1 MNWKKIIAWV
11 PGTLLL
17 LLAVIGIGG
26 FVFLQ
31 SQSFHRYVLAKIMQ
45 VASDS
50 TGGKVYVR
58 SFDFHWSGLR
68 ADLYDIVIRGTEGAD
83 QRPLLRVDK
92 LTVGLKI
99 LSVLH
104 QQVNLNELLIE
115 HPVVNLT
122 VDKDGKNNIPQ
133 PNAPKQ
139 QNSQTNVFD
148 LAVGHVLL
156 SGGELYYNDKK
167 NLINA
172 DVRDFRTETNF
183 SALEKRYSGSVSYH
197 QGSVQ
202 YANLKSL
209 PHGFDL
215 QFSATPAQLTLSSM
229 VLTVAS
235 SRISLQANI
244 SDYANPKVAG
254 NYNALIHT
262 QDVAGL
268 MTGASPAGDVMI
280 AGTMQYRSLP
290 NQSLL
295 RALALNGTV
304 NSNGLKID
312 SAQGD
317 VYVNKIQGRFRLVDG
332 NFTAPD
338 VIVELLNGRVSANAN
353 VGHLDAKPASNIHA
367 ALQGISID
375 AIKHAVRNPSV
386 KQLPLTGTVEG
397 GLDASWSDSM
407 QDLQLRS
414 DVNVHGGILEAS
426 ADSPN
431 STSSSRTVPLNG
443 AIHVSYDGRRNLI
456 TVRRSTLSTPATAVV
471 AEGQISD
478 HSNLR
483 VEAKSSDLRELN
495 SLASSFSSVPQ
506 QTGKAQTKPLNIAGS
521 ASLNGTV
528 TGSLQQPHL
537 DAQISASD
545 LQVGESKWSTLRA
558 SAQARPS
565 GISVRDGVLISA
577 RTGQIKFDGN
587 VGLRNWSYVDS
598 NQLAA
603 NLSMRK
609 ISVDEIQQIAGMKY
623 PVSGDISADVVLR
636 GSQSDPMGHGS
647 VQLSDAI
654 VYGEPMQNVALQFDA
669 ANGSVNSSLKISMPA
684 GSAEG
689 TLAFV
694 PKTKAYKVR
703 LDVPAM
709 VLTKLHAVQTKNTQL
724 NGTLT
729 ASASGAGTLDD
740 PQLTASVQLPKLQ
753 LPQASIT
760 GIKAQL
766 DVANH
771 RAAFSLSSDV
781 AEASVQAQ
789 GAVQLRGD
797 YYADAKIDT
806 SKIPLDPLLVMV
818 VPSRPSGFEGQT
830 ELHATIK
837 GPLKDRSRME
847 AHLEIP
853 TLTASYQ
860 AVHLEAPQP
869 IRLDYANSALVLQPG
884 EITGTD
890 TSIRFQGRIPI
901 GVPGDMSLSAK
912 GNINL
917 RLLRMFSPDL
927 RSAGVIALDVHSEGS
942 DQKPQVR
949 GQVHIQDVSF
959 AAPGAP
965 LGVDHMNGT
974 LDLLNNEVQITK
986 LEGKIGGG
994 DISAGGTVTYQPQ
1007 VQFNVALQSKSVRL
1021 RYPDGVRALLES
1033 SLTFN
1038 GIPQASSLEGRVLID
1053 SLSFTSD
1060 FDLATFMDQFTGASA
1075 PPTGETFADHVK
1087 LNVTLQSAE
1096 ELSAATSQI
1105 SLEGQANLRVIG
1117 TASNPVIIGRAD
1129 VTAGDIF
1136 FMKRR
1141 YQLERGIFNFTNPN
1155 QTEPVVNM
1163 LITTTV
1169 QQYNLSL
1176 TVVGPI
1182 DKLRTSYVSDPPLPP
1197 VDIINLLARGQTT
1210 EQTTPTNFGANSIL
1224 AQGVAG
1230 QLSNSVQKL
1239 AGISSLEIDPLLGGN
1254 NRNPS
1259 ARVAVQHRIT
1269 RNFLFTFSTDVTQP
1283 QSEIIQGEY
1292 RINKRWSVSAVRDE
1306 NGGVAMDG
1314 KFHTTF

>member
-1 MNWKKIIAWV
+1 MNWKNLIGWIA
-11 PGTLLL
+11 GTLLL
-17 LLAVIGIGG
+17 LLTVIGIGG
-26 FVFLQ
+26 YVFLQ

-68 ADLYDIVIRGTEGAD
+68 ADLYDIVIRGTESAS

-92 LTVGLKI
+92 LTVGLKV

-115 HPVVNLT
+115 HPVVNLI
-122 VDKDGKNNIPQ
+122 VAKDGKNNIPQ
-133 PNAPKQ
+133 PDAPKQ
-139 QNSQTNVFD
+139 QSSQTNIFD

-156 SGGELYYNDKK
+156 NGGELYYNDQKSF
-167 NLINA
+167 INA
-172 DVRDFRTETNF
+172 DVRDFRGETNF
-183 SALEKRYSGSVSYH
+183 SALEKRYKGSVSYH
-197 QGSVQ
+197 HGSVQ
-202 YANLKSL
+202 YTNLKSL
-209 PHGFDL
+209 PHGLDL
-215 QFSATPAQLTLSSM
+215 QFSATPAQLSLSSM
-229 VLTVAS
+229 VLTLGS

-244 SDYANPKVAG
+244 SDYANPKVGG

-262 QDVAGL
+262 QDIAGL
-268 MTGASPAGDVMI
+268 LTGASPAGDVTL
-280 AGTMQYRSLP
+280 AGTIQYQKLL

-295 RALALNGTV
+295 RAVAVDGRV
-304 NSNGLKID
+304 SSNGLKIN
-312 SAQGD
+312 SAQGN
-317 VYVNKIQGRFRLVDG
+317 VYINRIQTRFRLADG

-338 VIVELLNGRVSANAN
+338 MIAELLNGRVSASVNMA
-353 VGHLDAKPASNIHA
+353 HLDAKPASNIHG
-367 ALQGISID
+367 ALQGISIE
-375 AIKHAVRNPSV
+375 ALKHAVHNPSV
-386 KQLPLTGTVEG
+386 KQLPLTGTLQG
-397 GLDASWSDSM
+397 ALDASWSGSM
-407 QDLQLRS
+407 EGLQLRS
-414 DVNVHGGILEAS
+414 DVNVHAGILAAS
-426 ADSPN
+426 TTAPN

-443 AIHVSYDGRRNLI
+443 AIHVSYDSARNLI
-456 TVRRSTLSTPATAVV
+456 TVRRSTLSAPATAVV

-478 HSNLR
+478 NSNLR
-483 VEAKSSDLRELN
+483 VAVKSSDLRELN
-495 SLASSFSSVPQ
+495 SLSSAFSSVPQ
-506 QTGKAQTKPLNIAGS
+506 QAGNPQDKPLKLAGS

-528 TGSLQQPHL
+528 TGSLQQPRL

-545 LQVGESKWSTLRA
+545 LQVGESRGSTLRA
-558 SAQARPS
+558 SAQARPA
-565 GISVRDGVLISA
+565 GISVHDGVLISA
-577 RTGQIKFDGN
+577 GTGQIKFEGN
-587 VGLRNWSYVDS
+587 VGLRNWSYSDS
-598 NQLAA
+598 SPLAA
-603 NLSMRK
+603 NVSIRK

-623 PVSGDISADVVLR
+623 LVSGDLSADVVLR
-636 GSQSDPMGHGS
+636 GSQIDPMGHGS
-647 VQLSDAI
+647 VQLSDAT
-654 VYGEPMQNVALQFDA
+654 VYGEPMQNVAAQFNA
-669 ANGSVNSSLKISMPA
+669 SNGSVNSSLKISMPA

-689 TLAFV
+689 TLTFV

-703 LDVPAM
+703 LDAPAI
-709 VLTKLHAVQTKNTQL
+709 VLTKLHAVQTKNMQL
-724 NGTLT
+724 NGTLN
-729 ASASGAGTLDD
+729 ASASGEGTLDD
-740 PQLTASVQLPKLQ
+740 PQLSASIQLPKLQ
-753 LPQASIT
+753 IRQTAIT
-760 GIKAQL
+760 GMKAQL
-766 DVANH
+766 NVTNH
-771 RAAFSLSSDV
+771 HASFDLSSDV
-781 AEASVQAQ
+781 AEASVQAK
-789 GAVQLRGD
+789 GTIDLRGE

-806 SKIPLDPLLVMV
+806 TRIPLDPLLVMV
-818 VPSRPSGFEGQT
+818 VPSRPNGFQGQT

-860 AVHLEAPQP
+860 AVHLEAAQP
-869 IRLDYANSALVLQPG
+869 IRLDYANSMLVLRPG
-884 EITGTD
+884 EITGTE
-890 TSIRFQGRIPI
+890 TSIRFQGRVPV
-901 GVPGDMSLSAK
+901 GVPGNMSLSAK

-917 RLLRMFSPDL
+917 RLLSLFSPDL

-942 DQKPQVR
+942 EIKPQIR
-949 GQVHIQDVSF
+949 GQVLIQDVSF

-965 LGVDHMNGT
+965 LGVDHLNGT
-974 LDLLNNEVQITK
+974 LDLLNNEVQVTK
-986 LEGKIGGG
+986 LQGKVGGG
-994 DISAGGTVTYQPQ
+994 DISAGGTVTYEPQ
-1007 VQFNVALQSKSVRL
+1007 LQFNMALQSKSVRL
-1021 RYPDGVRALLES
+1021 RYPDGVRAVLES
-1033 SLTFN
+1033 NLTLN
-1038 GIPQASSLEGRVLID
+1038 GTPQASSIEGRVLID

-1075 PPTGETFADHVK
+1075 PPTGESFADQVK

-1210 EQTTPTNFGANSIL
+1210 EQSTPTNFGANSIL

-1306 NGGVAMDG
+1306 NGGVAVDG
-1314 KFHTTF
+1314 RFHTTF